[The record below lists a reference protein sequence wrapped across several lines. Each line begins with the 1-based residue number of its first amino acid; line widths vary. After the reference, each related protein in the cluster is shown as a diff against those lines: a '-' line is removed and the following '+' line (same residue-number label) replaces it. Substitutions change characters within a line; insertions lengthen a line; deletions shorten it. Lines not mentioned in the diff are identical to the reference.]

1 MSEEISGSQCP
12 QCGFQLSAGDKRCP
26 ACGEWVQ
33 RVCPECGA
41 WTPRWEERC
50 VRCNSDGHVDDS
62 ESYKTIAAVEK
73 EEEKPT
79 LLDRVLNFFSDG
91 EDEEE
96 GEEYSMVEDA
106 GGGSAAVSVELGRAM
121 GSQSVSSVD
130 DDGEEDEELNI
141 PSPWWFF
148 AEALIVIIVYGVQ
161 FHWSWWLYLLVIL
174 GGSIALCIPGISKLF
189 SLAISAVWGF
199 LFVYFWPWISGKVD
213 LKELSEFNQSVSFAE
228 YWWVGVIS
236 FLALL
241 LIHFNA
247 IALRTR

>member
-1 MSEEISGSQCP
+1 MSEEKSGSQCP

-50 VRCNSDGHVDDS
+50 MSCNSDGHVDDS
-62 ESYKTIAAVEK
+62 ESYRPMPAV

-91 EDEEE
+91 EDEGES
-96 GEEYSMVEDA
+96 EEYSMVEDA

-121 GSQSVSSVD
+121 GTQAMGGVD
-130 DDGEEDEELNI
+130 EDGEEDEELNI

-148 AEALIVIIVYGVQ
+148 AEALIVIIVFGVQ

-174 GGSIALCIPGISKLF
+174 GGFIALLIPGISKLF
-189 SLAISAVWGF
+189 SLAISVVWGF
-199 LFVYFWPWISGKVD
+199 IFVNFWPWISGKVG
-213 LKELSEFNQSVSFAE
+213 LKELSEFNQSVSFAD